1 MLIILLQ
8 HYVSCDAINIHLKQ
22 RDSPLNWLLGKKEAN
37 RKQLQFI
44 PLKTFKK
51 RDSKSREHVPC
62 QTSTGQTPS
71 CSGWKLNHM
80 MDSHA
85 FKSNERK
92 IHKDIPFEQNNPD
105 ISIMD
110 SLDKEHCTERE
121 DCCCV
126 EAVNRRKRGIL
137 DPPVPPPRP
146 DSSIEVTT
154 QKCGSGENGDP
165 PLVNL
170 PRIDLKLSIPSHSNT
185 RKDMSNLFVNY
196 TKVGVVHNTERPPSC
211 GGIQKSTNSFE
222 DNTLTPPPSYDSAIS
237 TPEQHFS
244 LYSISKKAVTPSIT

>member
-1 MLIILLQ
+1 MFIILLQ
-8 HYVSCDAINIHLKQ
+8 HYVSCDAINIHFKQ

-44 PLKTFKK
+44 PLKTFKR
-51 RDSKSREHVPC
+51 RDSKSREHVPF
-62 QTSTGQTPS
+62 QTSKDQTPS
-71 CSGWKLNHM
+71 GSGWKLNHM
-80 MDSHA
+80 MDTHA
-85 FKSNERK
+85 VKSNEKK
-92 IHKDIPFEQNNPD
+92 IQKDIPFEQNNPD
-105 ISIMD
+105 LSIKD
-110 SLDKEHCTERE
+110 PLDNEHCTERE

-126 EAVNRRKRGIL
+126 EAVNRRKRGIR

-154 QKCGSGENGDP
+154 QKCESGENEDP
-165 PLVNL
+165 PLANS

-185 RKDMSNLFVNY
+185 HKDMSNLFVNY

-244 LYSISKKAVTPSIT
+244 LYSISKKAITPSIT

>member
-1 MLIILLQ
+1 MFIILLQ

-44 PLKTFKK
+44 PLKTFKR
-51 RDSKSREHVPC
+51 RDSKSREDVPC
-62 QTSTGQTPS
+62 QTSKDPTPS

-85 FKSNERK
+85 LKSNEKK
-92 IHKDIPFEQNNPD
+92 IHKDIPFEQNNPSL
-105 ISIMD
+105 SIKD
-110 SLDKEHCTERE
+110 SFDNARDTERE

-137 DPPVPPPRP
+137 DTPIPPPRP
-146 DSSIEVTT
+146 DSSIEGTT
-154 QKCGSGENGDP
+154 PKCESGEKRDP
-165 PLVNL
+165 PLANS
-170 PRIDLKLSIPSHSNT
+170 PRMDLKLSIPSDSNT
-185 RKDMSNLFVNY
+185 RKDMLNLSVNY
-196 TKVGVVHNTERPPSC
+196 TKVGIVHNTERTTSC

-244 LYSISKKAVTPSIT
+244 LYSISKKAITPSIT